1 MYAHKEWIYI
11 YTSIIN
17 FKNHQTSSYQALSTH
32 IKLYILLD
40 AVKIT
45 EVILFSLKKL
55 KIYMGNT
62 GLNVTGS

>member
-1 MYAHKEWIYI
+1 MYAHKEWIHI

-17 FKNHQTSSYQALSTH
+17 FKTHQTSSYQALSTH

-45 EVILFSLKKL
+45 EVTFSLKQL

-62 GLNVTGS
+62 GLNGTGS